1 MQPRQGAPACAAS
14 RRDDHAA
21 RMHVPRMGAEY
32 PVALCDLGIFVDQAA
47 EPAYLSP
54 IHRDKLETGCAV
66 AALPTD
72 IVRSSQRAWA
82 AYTAQVRRY
91 LDLFAALTPADDPD
105 DPYLILAALV
115 GAIALARA
123 VNDPSL
129 SDETLERV
137 ARALNRHV
145 QGEYAPS
152 AQA

>member
-1 MQPRQGAPACAAS
+1 
-14 RRDDHAA
+14 
-21 RMHVPRMGAEY
+21 VPG
-32 PVALCDLGIFVDQAA
+32 
-47 EPAYLSP
+47 
-54 IHRDKLETGCAV
+54 
-66 AALPTD
+66 
-72 IVRSSQRAWA
+72 A

-105 DPYLILAALV
+105 EPYLILAALV

-145 QGEYAPS
+145 QGECASS